1 LHVLRIVLTLPVT
14 AGSGERSFS
23 KLKLIKTYLR
33 STTQQERL
41 TNLAILKG
49 SDNELSREIDTK
61 EIVNNFAAWKARELI
76 M

>member
-1 LHVLRIVLTLPVT
+1 M
-14 AGSGERSFS
+14 
-23 KLKLIKTYLR
+23 
-33 STTQQERL
+33 QQERL

-49 SDNELSREIDTK
+49 SDNELSHEIDTK